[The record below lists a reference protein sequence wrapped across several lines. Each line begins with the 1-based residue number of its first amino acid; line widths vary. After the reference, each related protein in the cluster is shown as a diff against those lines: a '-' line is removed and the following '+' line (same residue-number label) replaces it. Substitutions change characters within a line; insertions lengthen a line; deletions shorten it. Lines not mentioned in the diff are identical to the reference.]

1 MWKWEEVFQRRQLEL
16 KEIVCILLSSLSRNM
31 LPRFLLVF
39 KVSIREKK
47 TSTKNHFIYF
57 KSLTSVARSIQF
69 FIRISISVWIFVKNI
84 IIVDGM
90 SSSSCNCILLFSF
103 LVAFWLLLLHFRLKI
118 SADIFLS
125 NRDGEL
131 THKYAHTICFVCY
144 SFMSAVYNSNC
155 CFLCDSFFPPIASC
169 SRLFFSVRKSFFA
182 IVCAAAS
189 SSTLEILF
197 FWILNKRQKY
207 CHFVLN
213 AHCSTPFKVFTTQF
227 NLCVYAWNLRQYNL
241 LSLIYMHLAFGFRRL
256 FIFLSLLHWMHVMD
270 FFGSFF
276 VLTSLSP
283 IFSPVGTLFGAMV
296 FV

>member
-155 CFLCDSFFPPIASC
+155 CFLCDSFSLPSP
-169 SRLFFSVRKSFFA
+169 L
-182 IVCAAAS
+182 
-189 SSTLEILF
+189 
-197 FWILNKRQKY
+197 
-207 CHFVLN
+207 VLGY
-213 AHCSTPFKVFTTQF
+213 F
-227 NLCVYAWNLRQYNL
+227 
-241 LSLIYMHLAFGFRRL
+241 LAFERV
-256 FIFLSLLHWMHVMD
+256 SLPLCALQPVRAHLKFY
-270 FFGSFF
+270 FFGF
-276 VLTSLSP
+276 
-283 IFSPVGTLFGAMV
+283 
-296 FV
+296 